1 MAYVVENMEMRI
13 LEQFQQNW
21 NVTRVANT
29 QYAASPTTTFIE

>member
-1 MAYVVENMEMRI
+1 MACVVENMEMRI

-29 QYAASPTTTFIE
+29 Q

>member
-13 LEQFQQNW
+13 LEQFQQNL

-29 QYAASPTTTFIE
+29 Q

>member
-29 QYAASPTTTFIE
+29 Q